1 MRVPQQFRKEP
12 AMRFSPPEARYIKT
26 GCYSSN
32 GDIMDAIMKSAT
44 GNSKGEI
51 LSANIQQNEDAP
63 SLSTNISW
71 KNDKTMQEFR
81 AKFCGNMENH
91 GLLIQANL
99 QDPKNIL
106 GMTTIIDRQNAE
118 QRQKS
123 KSTIDGKFHDD
134 DQQIISVNGC
144 KKTSGIGQ
152 LRSMLEVI
160 QCLYTSTWL
169 RMRQWVTHKLR
180 SCDPFPSTAFL
191 QRTNTEER

>member
-32 GDIMDAIMKSAT
+32 DDIMDAIMKSAT
-44 GNSKGEI
+44 GNSKGEK
-51 LSANIQQNEDAP
+51 LSPNIQQNEVAP

-71 KNDKTMQEFR
+71 KIDKTMQEFR
-81 AKFCGNMENH
+81 AKFCGNMEHH
-91 GLLIQANL
+91 GLVIQANL

-106 GMTTIIDRQNAE
+106 DMTTIIDCQNAE

-123 KSTIDGKFHDD
+123 KRTIDGEFHDD
-134 DQQIISVNGC
+134 DQQIISELTIV
-144 KKTSGIGQ
+144 KKTSGSGQ

-160 QCLYTSTWL
+160 QCLYT
-169 RMRQWVTHKLR
+169 
-180 SCDPFPSTAFL
+180 
-191 QRTNTEER
+191 